1 MTLKKSKSNDMLGL
15 NKKYTDIKNKN
26 EKLESELKTL
36 TKKLN
41 KQVSK
46 KSIQCSIEKEEYNK
60 ELDEKIIRL
69 KNTKKPWLDGLP
81 SIHINKDQEQNL
93 VQYLNSHAQNS
104 GRSKESKDCE
114 N

>member
-15 NKKYTDIKNKN
+15 NKKYIEIRNKN

-46 KSIQCSIEKEEYNK
+46 KSI
-60 ELDEKIIRL
+60 
-69 KNTKKPWLDGLP
+69 
-81 SIHINKDQEQNL
+81 
-93 VQYLNSHAQNS
+93 
-104 GRSKESKDCE
+104 
-114 N
+114 